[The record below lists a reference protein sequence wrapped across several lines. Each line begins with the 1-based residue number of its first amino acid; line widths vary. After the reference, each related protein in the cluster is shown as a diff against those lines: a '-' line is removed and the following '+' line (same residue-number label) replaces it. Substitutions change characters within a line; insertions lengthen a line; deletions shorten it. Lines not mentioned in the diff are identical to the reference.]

1 MDWWIYLF
9 VTMMCYASVVQW
21 VIMKIIYWCKSC
33 TPYHSP
39 NSQNT
44 NWIGVLLCRVLRR
57 RCVCFVSF
65 QRNFVDSLQP
75 TMEPFITMCIVNVV
89 DRCESSSRHRKCFC
103 DRFCGLPTCGGPFF
117 NPGDFG
123 SASADKSCGLSLRWT
138 IPRPGCSSRNSRT
151 LVSGTYSVF
160 VVRVPGWIRWVKLN
174 FSSAVSELSTE
185 SKELADGEMWGGEIL
200 VVTDLFC

>member
-9 VTMMCYASVVQW
+9 VTMCNASVVW
-21 VIMKIIYWCKSC
+21 CVMMKITYWCKSC
-33 TPYHSP
+33 NPYHSP

-44 NWIGVLLCRVLRR
+44 NWIGVVQCRVRRR
-57 RCVCFVSF
+57 RCVCFVCF
-65 QRNFVDSLQP
+65 KRNCVDSIWP
-75 TMEPFITMCIVNVV
+75 SMEPFITTWIVN
-89 DRCESSSRHRKCFC
+89 RGRSMW
-103 DRFCGLPTCGGPFF
+103 GLITLSEVHLRRIVWSPYLRWTVLH
-117 NPGDFG
+117 PGDFG
-123 SASADKSCGLSLRWT
+123 SASADKSCGLSFQWT
-138 IPRPGCSSRNSRT
+138 IPRSGCSSRNSRT

-174 FSSAVSELSTE
+174 FSSAVSELSTG